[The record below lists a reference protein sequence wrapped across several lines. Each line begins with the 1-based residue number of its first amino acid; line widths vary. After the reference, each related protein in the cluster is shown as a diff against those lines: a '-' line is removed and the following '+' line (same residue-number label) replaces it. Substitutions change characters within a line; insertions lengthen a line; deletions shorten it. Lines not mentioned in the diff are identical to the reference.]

1 MATHPEYG
9 VQLVSLSAPEIA
21 SLLAESA
28 LPVGLELSEQLSIYL
43 ALLLKWNART
53 NLTAIRDSRQIV
65 LRHFAD
71 SLFCARRLAPTTRTL
86 LDYGSG
92 AGFPGIPIALTHP
105 EIHVTLAESQ
115 NRKAAFLQEA
125 VRTLGLN
132 ATIWPQR
139 VESMPPDQLF
149 DAVTL
154 RAVDQ
159 MESACR
165 TAAQRLA
172 PAGQLLIFTTSRLAD
187 SISSAIP
194 NLSWQDPI
202 HLPHSDQSLLLIGH
216 I

>member
-1 MATHPEYG
+1 
-9 VQLVSLSAPEIA
+9 VSLSTAEIA

-28 LPVGLELSEQLSIYL
+28 LPVEPELAERLSTYL

-53 NLTAIRDSRQIV
+53 NLTAIRDPRQIV

-71 SLFCARRLAPTTRTL
+71 SLFCARHLGPTIRTL

-92 AGFPGIPIALTHP
+92 AGVPGIPIALDRP

-125 VRTLGLN
+125 VRTLGLG
-132 ATIWPQR
+132 ATVWPQR

-149 DAVTL
+149 ESITL

-159 MESACR
+159 MDSACR
-165 TAAQRLA
+165 TAAERLA
-172 PAGQLLIFTTSRLAD
+172 PGGHLLVFTTTRLVD
-187 SISSAIP
+187 SISSAIR
-194 NLSWQDPI
+194 NLSWQDPLQ
-202 HLPHSDQSLLLIGH
+202 LPHSDQGLLLIGE